1 MLCLQSKKQAPCYSR
16 LLGFKLIM
24 QQLTR
29 LSTGRL
35 FSWRFADLYCTFT
48 NKHCVSL
55 PRHSQARGKNMQK
68 QAHTFHA
75 TKSPQYVVERW
86 IACSVL
92 IRMSHQTVIN
102 ENRMRVLIKGEKNAD
117 MSSAVKQKETFG
129 SDLELQIALSRGGHS
144 QMIQWKLISCNQQL
158 PLISTDNKN
167 NTCTNFC
174 SKSHFLVQMFNL
186 FSHRVVKI
194 TLFMVSI
201 SVKNDIW

>member
-16 LLGFKLIM
+16 LLGFKLII

-29 LSTGRL
+29 LSTGGL
-35 FSWRFADLYCTFT
+35 FSWRFADLYCTFS

-55 PRHSQARGKNMQK
+55 PHHSQARGKNVQK

-102 ENRMRVLIKGEKNAD
+102 ENRMRVLIKGDKKCRYEQCCKTKGDFWQRSGAANSPKLRGTQPNDTMKINILQSTTA
-117 MSSAVKQKETFG
+117 
-129 SDLELQIALSRGGHS
+129 SDKYWQ
-144 QMIQWKLISCNQQL
+144 
-158 PLISTDNKN
+158 
-167 NTCTNFC
+167 
-174 SKSHFLVQMFNL
+174 
-186 FSHRVVKI
+186 
-194 TLFMVSI
+194 
-201 SVKNDIW
+201 